1 MWRSPTSS
9 SLVGA
14 ASLETDGRRSDKGS
28 ARPIKGCAKGQTR
41 LGVHFLGLDRQPV
54 DGRPAPNVETAKTV
68 SESMPADP
76 LLFVHTNIWL
86 DFYRSQTG
94 AGLSLLKHLEDVKD
108 QIVMTY
114 QVEIE
119 FKGNRQRIISDSY
132 NALKPLSPLNEA
144 EFLGLRPGDKVV
156 YWGPP
161 ILGGIP
167 SRRYRGEFVRFQTEN
182 EVLSE
187 LLEEHTRF

>member
-1 MWRSPTSS
+1 
-9 SLVGA
+9 
-14 ASLETDGRRSDKGS
+14 
-28 ARPIKGCAKGQTR
+28 
-41 LGVHFLGLDRQPV
+41 
-54 DGRPAPNVETAKTV
+54 
-68 SESMPADP
+68 
-76 LLFVHTNIWL
+76 
-86 DFYRSQTG
+86 
-94 AGLSLLKHLEDVKD
+94 
-108 QIVMTY
+108 MTY

-187 LLEEHTRF
+187 LLEEHTRLKKKRTWGDLTALWVAHDTRDAIMDFHWTLVRTHRDRSLAACGLDWLEPEQVLLPQVHPG

>member
-1 MWRSPTSS
+1 
-9 SLVGA
+9 
-14 ASLETDGRRSDKGS
+14 
-28 ARPIKGCAKGQTR
+28 
-41 LGVHFLGLDRQPV
+41 
-54 DGRPAPNVETAKTV
+54 
-68 SESMPADP
+68 
-76 LLFVHTNIWL
+76 
-86 DFYRSQTG
+86 
-94 AGLSLLKHLEDVKD
+94 
-108 QIVMTY
+108 MTY

-187 LLEEHTRF
+187 LLEEHTRFKKKKNLGRLDRSLGSARHPRRDHGFPLDTGQNAPRSEPCSLWLGLA